1 VFEKRDREK
10 EKVYAE
16 EENYGVMFGLGE
28 DYLLQSLGDVDA
40 FAGQQ
45 YQSNQ
50 STQLIIPLIRI
61 TLPLFKFGI
70 ISFI

>member
-1 VFEKRDREK
+1 LTSREK
-10 EKVYAE
+10 EKEYAE
-16 EENYGVMFGLGE
+16 LWGNVNSFGLGE
-28 DYLLQSLGDVDA
+28 DYLLQSLGGVDA
-40 FAGQQ
+40 FSGQQ